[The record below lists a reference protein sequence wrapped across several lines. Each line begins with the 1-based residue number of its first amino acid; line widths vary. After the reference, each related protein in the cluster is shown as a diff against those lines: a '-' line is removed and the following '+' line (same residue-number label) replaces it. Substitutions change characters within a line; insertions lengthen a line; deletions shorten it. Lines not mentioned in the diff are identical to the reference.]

1 MIDVTPGIRLQEHE
15 LHFDFVRSSGPG
27 GQNVNRVATA
37 VQLRFDAAH
46 SPSLPDD
53 VRQRLLRQQANRV
66 TSDGVLIIDARN
78 HRTQERNRAEAVDR
92 LCEVVRRASV
102 RPRPRHKTKPSRAAR
117 ERRLHHKRQHGQKKR
132 LRGRVRPDDG

>member
-1 MIDVTPGIRLQEHE
+1 MIEITPRIHLPEDE

-46 SPSLPDD
+46 SPSLPGE
-53 VRQRLLRQQANRV
+53 VRQRLLHQQANRI

-92 LCEVVRRASV
+92 LCEVVRRAAV

-117 ERRLHHKRQHGQKKR
+117 ERRLQHKRAHAQKKR
-132 LRGRVRPDDG
+132 MRGRVRPEDS